1 VEFDL
6 KTELLNLLN
15 QRRSIYALG
24 KNVSATEDEIVKLA
38 EDAIQASPTA
48 FNSQTVRA
56 VFLFGDKHDQ
66 LWDIVA
72 DRLKS
77 EVPNEAAYQNTL
89 NKINSF
95 KAGFGTILYLTDTS
109 VVKQLE
115 NDFPLYADNFAT
127 WAEQAQGI
135 AQNNVWVSLAENK
148 IGASLQHYN
157 PIVDELVA
165 QAFDLPANWQLRS
178 QMPFGSI
185 EAPAGDKD
193 YMDRSQ
199 QFKVL
204 K

>member
-1 VEFDL
+1 M